1 MSSYFIVD
9 NNSYTYITLN
19 FNDIALLTIVI
30 KSSRMQI
37 SKYANMKNQD
47 GDGPVLERITA
58 GQFVG
63 DIEWTLLRAL

>member
-1 MSSYFIVD
+1 MQLI
-9 NNSYTYITLN
+9 
-19 FNDIALLTIVI
+19 IVI